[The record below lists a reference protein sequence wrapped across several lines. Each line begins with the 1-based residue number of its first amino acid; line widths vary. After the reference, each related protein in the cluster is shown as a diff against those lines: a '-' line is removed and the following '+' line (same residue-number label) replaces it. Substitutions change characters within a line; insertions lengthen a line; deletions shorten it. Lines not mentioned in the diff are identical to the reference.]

1 MRDPQIT
8 GYTPKATAGVTP
20 EDRTMVESCVVA
32 CDGGGGTL
40 GHPTVYLRI
49 EHDQVTCPYCSR
61 TYALREGAGGN
72 DHH

>member
-8 GYTPKATAGVTP
+8 GYTPKATEGVTP
-20 EDRTMVESCVVA
+20 DDRITVESRVVA

-49 EHDQVTCPYCSR
+49 EQQQVTCPYCSR
-61 TYALREGAGGN
+61 SYVLREGAGGH

>member
-1 MRDPQIT
+1 
-8 GYTPKATAGVTP
+8 
-20 EDRTMVESCVVA
+20 MVESRVVA